1 MPYPAFLGYT
11 KGEIAD
17 LKSVVKE
24 IGDVDLSGDFNLSI
38 FYVIVILD
46 YLTSLDE
53 EILKKNKY
61 YDQLENIVVT
71 RPLDM
76 ERAPYCEITI
86 KLGKEPISEILEAI
100 TDVLFVPFRIG
111 CDFFA
116 AASSPNRP
124 LEIIHPSIGTICNQ
138 NKLMRSEDD
147 FDNLFA
153 EFQDGAPVDK
163 ILEAHSASRKLIVDS
178 GLKITQIL
186 AMRIFISRY
195 VYKN

>member
-1 MPYPAFLGYT
+1 MCYFE
-11 KGEIAD
+11 KCKFE
-17 LKSVVKE
+17 
-24 IGDVDLSGDFNLSI
+24 FR
-38 FYVIVILD
+38 LD
-46 YLTSLDE
+46 YLTTLDE
-53 EILKKNKY
+53 EILRKNKY
-61 YDQLENIVVT
+61 YDQLENVVVT
-71 RPLDM
+71 RPLDI
-76 ERAPYCEITI
+76 ERAPYVEITI

-124 LEIIHPSIGTICNQ
+124 LEIIHPSIGTICNK
-138 NKLMRSEDD
+138 NRLMRSEED
-147 FDNLFA
+147 FQKLFE

-178 GLKITQIL
+178 GLRITQIL
-186 AMRIFISRY
+186 AMRLFISRY

>member
-76 ERAPYCEITI
+76 ERAPYCEITV